1 MTRSEDLAT
10 LGLSS
15 IDDNADDRLTR
26 IRKAYLKLSKSC
38 HPDKGGSKEGK
49 FDLYHNLTSWF

>member
-15 IDDNADDRLTR
+15 TDDNAADRLT
-26 IRKAYLKLSKSC
+26 S
-38 HPDKGGSKEGK
+38 GSKEGK
-49 FDLYHNLTSWF
+49 FDF

>member
-1 MTRSEDLAT
+1 MTRSEDLTT

-15 IDDNADDRLTR
+15 TDDNADDRLTR
-26 IRKAYLKLSKSC
+26 LRKAYLKLSKTY

-49 FDLYHNLTSWF
+49 

>member
-15 IDDNADDRLTR
+15 TDDNADDRLTR
-26 IRKAYLKLSKSC
+26 IRKQYLKLSKTH

-49 FDLYHNLTSWF
+49 FDF